1 MVANVSRRDSLDL
14 ARLAIARFQVE
25 GDDGPLRAIRHA
37 TRTSA
42 EKLDCARVG
51 VWLFVD
57 DTKRAITAPM
67 VFDLARQTYD
77 EDGQTLH
84 EELCPSYFQAIRE
97 HRTLVV
103 SDALT
108 DPRTRELADSY
119 LASRRIGALLDVPIY
134 RLGDIVGIL
143 CHEHVGGPRSWTDA
157 ECAFATSVADM
168 LAVVL
173 EGAHLLGH
181 ERELRVL
188 ERHAAEARHDES
200 IARIAGAIGH
210 DINNL
215 LAVIVA
221 ATSTAASV
229 GASAA
234 VIRDAAERGAALA
247 KELLLLA
254 REESGPSRAPASV
267 ALALESLRSVIDQLV
282 APHPLDWSVD
292 VDGVRVPAD
301 AQELERI
308 TLNLVKNARDAI
320 VDDGRVSVRAFVDDE
335 RVLIEVGDT
344 GRGMSPAVAQR
355 VFDPFFTTKAGGSGL
370 GLATVKALVGRR
382 GGRVSIE
389 SREGHGT
396 TFTVAFPRM

>member
-1 MVANVSRRDSLDL
+1 MGEASRRESLDL

-37 TRTSA
+37 TKTSA
-42 EKLDCARVG
+42 TKLECARVG

-57 DTKRAITAPM
+57 DTKQAIAAPI
-67 VFDLARQTYD
+67 VFDLARQTHD

-84 EELCPSYFQAIRE
+84 ERLCPSYFRAIRE
-97 HRTLVV
+97 DRTLAV
-103 SDALT
+103 SDALN
-108 DPRTRELADSY
+108 DPRTRELVDSY
-119 LASRRIGALLDVPIY
+119 LVPRGIGALLDVPIY
-134 RLGDIVGIL
+134 RLGEIVGIL
-143 CHEHVGGPRSWTDA
+143 CHEHVGAPRSWTDA
-157 ECAFATSVADM
+157 EGAFATSVADM

-181 ERELRVL
+181 ERELRVR
-188 ERHAAEARHDES
+188 ERDAAEARHDES

-215 LAVIVA
+215 LAVILA
-221 ATSTAASV
+221 ATSTAATA

-254 REESGPSRAPASV
+254 REESGPSRAPASM
-267 ALALESLRSVIDQLV
+267 ALALESLRPVIEQLV
-282 APHPLDWSVD
+282 APHPLDWAVD
-292 VDGVRVPAD
+292 VDDVRVPAD

-308 TLNLVKNARDAI
+308 IVNLVKNARDA
-320 VDDGRVSVRAFVDDE
+320 VADGGRVRVGAFVDDD
-335 RVLIEVGDT
+335 RVILEVGDT

-355 VFDPFFTTKAGGSGL
+355 VFEPFFSTKPGGSGL

-382 GGRVSIE
+382 GGRVSSE
-389 SREGHGT
+389 STEGRGT
-396 TFTVAFPRM
+396 TFTVVFPRT